1 MGGFQSKMNDVVGSY
16 VIYGFW
22 KRAMALLKE
31 KGEGPRLGKIF
42 KEIQYDLGEYKQ
54 FPDFKWNNDTEYVVL
69 KRRKR
74 TQKAEAGAGK
84 ALSVGAVEMAEI
96 VLESGDV

>member
-31 KGEGPRLGKIF
+31 KGEVSRLGKIF

-54 FPDFKWNNDTEYVVL
+54 FPDFKWNNDTANVVL
-69 KRRKR
+69 KRRKDAK
-74 TQKAEAGAGK
+74 KADVKK
-84 ALSVGAVEMAEI
+84 AVAVGAVEAVEMAQS
-96 VLESGDV
+96 VLESD